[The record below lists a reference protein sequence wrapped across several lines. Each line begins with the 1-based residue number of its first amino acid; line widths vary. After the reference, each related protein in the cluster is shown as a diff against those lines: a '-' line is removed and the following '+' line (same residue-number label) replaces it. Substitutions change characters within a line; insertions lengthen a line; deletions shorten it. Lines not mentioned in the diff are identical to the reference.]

1 MRHGRLKRIRRALTF
16 YKVCYQF
23 KEPYKVRHG
32 TPTPAL
38 LQLCV

>member
-23 KEPYKVRHG
+23 REPYKAR
-32 TPTPAL
+32 PERAL
-38 LQLCV
+38 LT